1 MRVARR
7 LHLTSITDRQNDVAC
22 SGSEQFHTIHMM
34 TLPHHTPWVAP
45 DTSNDVT
52 LPSNDCFRALLHS
65 VSHGATRDNFCRLSV
80 KDQALRLLLWHR
92 SCYPPAL
99 DAGVRCAAA
108 VSTVPQDH
116 NAKANAMT
124 GTATKSLAHG
134 LLPSTSACKTHACSD
149 LRTKFAYSNAAQMHA
164 HTACV
169 GATNSDDVCAKTT
182 QTAFCKVEPSQG
194 DVQGSSPLCPLRQR
208 RKRLTRRKS
217 ASCHATVLGGF
228 TGSGNSLALPST
240 LSGSPEGPPC
250 MAPGGGPPAPCWY

>member
-1 MRVARR
+1 MTTCSRKKCVVRGGSVCCVPVCLPLRALRTLSMLQNQVMRVARR

-80 KDQALRLLLWHR
+80 KDQALRVLLWHR

-99 DAGVRCAAA
+99 DAGIRCADA

-124 GTATKSLAHG
+124 GTATKSSKG
-134 LLPSTSACKTHACSD
+134 GRPRRPRS
-149 LRTKFAYSNAAQMHA
+149 R
-164 HTACV
+164 
-169 GATNSDDVCAKTT
+169 
-182 QTAFCKVEPSQG
+182 
-194 DVQGSSPLCPLRQR
+194 SSPSPPR
-208 RKRLTRRKS
+208 RARRPPPP
-217 ASCHATVLGGF
+217 CLQ
-228 TGSGNSLALPST
+228 P
-240 LSGSPEGPPC
+240 GSPRRT
-250 MAPGGGPPAPCWY
+250 AAARVAAAARWPGTAR